1 MATELAKAYVQIVP
15 SAKGIGSAISNEL
28 NGAAAPAGTSAGST
42 IGATLKK
49 ALVAAGI
56 GTAVKKIFSDAFS
69 NGAELQQNLGGTEAV
84 FGQYASSI
92 QQTATQAYKNMGLSA
107 SDYMATANKMAS
119 LFQGSGIDQQRSLDL
134 TTQAMQRA
142 ADVASVMGID
152 TEWAMESIS
161 GAAKGNFEMM
171 DNLGVAMNATTLQAY
186 ALEKGV
192 NFNWNTATNAEKAE
206 LAMKMFMERTTQYAG
221 NFARESES
229 TLSGSIGAMK
239 AAYQDLMGNIA
250 LGNDIG
256 PSLNALTETVSTF
269 LIGNFVPTVI
279 NIISALPQAFVTLI
293 AQLAPAVATGV
304 MQLIS
309 QLGTGII
316 TGLPQLLTSANL
328 MMQQLMIWI
337 QMQLPQLLQRGVEFV
352 TNLAN
357 GILMGLPQLLL
368 MAGNLIVQFQSA
380 ILSGALQLLSAGA
393 DLVVNLVNGIIN
405 NLPQI
410 VSAASQA
417 IARFVSTTASNL
429 PQILQSGIEII
440 GKLAA
445 GLIRAIPTLV
455 GQIPQ
460 IIEAIRSAFS
470 DIDWGSVGKNIISG
484 IANGL
489 KNAGGMIL
497 DAARDAAKSALNA
510 AKEALGIASPSKEF
524 EEQVGEMIPPGIA
537 RGIIRNTRPIV
548 DAVNQAKNVMMKPM
562 QIGSAR
568 YTEARQIGRTGQDE
582 RLIELLM
589 EIIRLLRQI
598 ANQKQTT
605 VVTTNDRE
613 VIRVLREWGVVFEG

>member
-1 MATELAKAYVQIVP
+1 MATELAKAYVQIIP
-15 SAKGIGSAISNEL
+15 SAQGISGALTNEL
-28 NGAAAPAGTSAGST
+28 NGAAGPAGTSTGKT
-42 IGATLKK
+42 IGSFLKK
-49 ALVAAGI
+49 ALITAGI
-56 GTAVKKIFSDAFS
+56 GKAVKKIFSDAFT

-84 FGQYASSI
+84 FGQYASNI
-92 QQTATQAYKNMGLSA
+92 QNTATKAYKNMGLSA

-119 LFQGSGIDQQRSLDL
+119 LFQGSGITQKRSLDL

-152 TEWAMESIS
+152 TEWAMESIA

-192 NFNWNTATNAEKAE
+192 NFNWNTASNAEKAE

-269 LIGNFVPTVI
+269 LIGNFAPTVV

-293 AQLAPAVATGV
+293 SQLAPAIATGAMNMV
-304 MQLIS
+304 M
-309 QLGTGII
+309 QLGTGMI
-316 TGLPQLLTSANL
+316 TALPQLLVSANT
-328 MMQQLMIWI
+328 MMSQLITWI
-337 QMQLPQLLQRGVEFV
+337 QTKMPLILQRGVEIV
-352 TNLAN
+352 TNIAN
-357 GILMGLPQLLL
+357 GILQNLPKLIL
-368 MAGNLIVQFQSA
+368 MAGTLITKFW
-380 ILSGALQLLSAGA
+380 IALQSMQGQILRAGA
-393 DLVVNLVNGIIN
+393 DLLVNIVNGIVN

-410 VSAASQA
+410 VSAAA
-417 IARFVSTTASNL
+417 KVIARFVASMASNL
-429 PQILQSGIEII
+429 PKILQTGIEMI

-455 GQIPQ
+455 GKIPQ
-460 IIEAIRSAFS
+460 IVSSIQKAFS
-470 DIDWGSVGKNIISG
+470 SIDWGAVGKNIISG

-489 KNAGGMIL
+489 KNAGGMII
-497 DAARDAAKSALNA
+497 DA
-510 AKEALGIASPSKEF
+510 AKEAANSALKAAKKALGIESPSTVFRDE
-524 EEQVGEMIPPGIA
+524 VGKMIPAGMA
-537 RGIIRNTRPIV
+537 KGVMVNLNPIV
-548 DAVNQAKNVMMKPM
+548 EAVERAKKAMINPFEAYEPAR
-562 QIGSAR
+562 IGT
-568 YTEARQIGRTGQDE
+568 YQGTGTAETGLLE
-582 RLIELLM
+582 RLDRLIMLLEYLLENPP
-589 EIIRLLRQI
+589 EIKTY
-598 ANQKQTT
+598 A
-605 VVTTNDRE
+605 NDRE
-613 VIRVLREWGVVFEG
+613 VIRYLRELGVAFN

>member
-1 MATELAKAYVQIVP
+1 MATELAKAYVQIIP
-15 SAKGIGSAISNEL
+15 SAQGISGALTNEL
-28 NGAAAPAGTSAGST
+28 NGAAGPAGTSTGKT
-42 IGATLKK
+42 IGSFLKK
-49 ALVAAGI
+49 ALITAGI
-56 GTAVKKIFSDAFS
+56 GKAIKKIFSDAFT

-84 FGQYASSI
+84 FGQYASNI
-92 QQTATQAYKNMGLSA
+92 QNTATKAYKNMGLSA

-119 LFQGSGIDQQRSLDL
+119 LFQGSGITQKRSLDL

-152 TEWAMESIS
+152 TEWAMESIA

-192 NFNWNTATNAEKAE
+192 NFNWNTASNAEKAE

-269 LIGNFVPTVI
+269 LIGNFAPTVV

-293 AQLAPAVATGV
+293 SQLAPAIATGAMNMV
-304 MQLIS
+304 M
-309 QLGTGII
+309 QLGTGMI
-316 TGLPQLLTSANL
+316 TALPQLLVSANT
-328 MMQQLMIWI
+328 MMSQLITWI
-337 QMQLPQLLQRGVEFV
+337 QTKMPLILQRGVEIV
-352 TNLAN
+352 TNIAN
-357 GILMGLPQLLL
+357 GILQNLPKLIL
-368 MAGNLIVQFQSA
+368 MAGTLITKFW
-380 ILSGALQLLSAGA
+380 IALQSMQGQILRAGA
-393 DLVVNLVNGIIN
+393 DLLVNIVNGIVN

-410 VSAASQA
+410 VSAAA
-417 IARFVSTTASNL
+417 KVIARFVASMASNL
-429 PQILQSGIEII
+429 PKILQTGIEMI

-455 GQIPQ
+455 GKIPQ
-460 IIEAIRSAFS
+460 IVSSIQKAFS
-470 DIDWGSVGKNIISG
+470 SIDWGAVGKNIISG

-489 KNAGGMIL
+489 KNAGGMII
-497 DAARDAAKSALNA
+497 DA
-510 AKEALGIASPSKEF
+510 AKEAANSALKAAKKALGIESPSTVFRDE
-524 EEQVGEMIPPGIA
+524 VGKMIPAGMA
-537 RGIIRNTRPIV
+537 KGVMVNLNPIV
-548 DAVNQAKNVMMKPM
+548 EAVERAKKAMINPFEAYEPAR
-562 QIGSAR
+562 IGT
-568 YTEARQIGRTGQDE
+568 YQGTGTAETGLLE
-582 RLIELLM
+582 RLDRLIMLLEYLLENPP
-589 EIIRLLRQI
+589 EIKTY
-598 ANQKQTT
+598 A
-605 VVTTNDRE
+605 NDRE
-613 VIRVLREWGVVFEG
+613 VIRYLRELGVAFN